1 MSFLW
6 LLWPQ
11 ECLKEQK
18 VTLLQLWRLE
28 SVSAGPASLAGR
40 GWGRCCPGLSPLCT
54 AAALLSRGCWCPTC
68 GDPASKRGHVHRHR
82 GRGFH
87 VFRGTQFTAPHG
99 VHSPPRRPCPAR
111 ALCVPRV
118 GGFGWESVRG
128 LLLRPLQRSRFQVVS
143 SAAVPVQAEALGERT
158 CHFFRV
164 SRRGRLWGHKGQ
176 PYRGPRSQK
185 AVLLCGSPDG
195 LV

>member
-1 MSFLW
+1 M
-6 LLWPQ
+6 
-11 ECLKEQK
+11 
-18 VTLLQLWRLE
+18 
-28 SVSAGPASLAGR
+28 SAGPASLAGR

-164 SRRGRLWGHKGQ
+164 SRRGRLWVTRVSRTEGRVPRRQ
-176 PYRGPRSQK
+176 CCSAGPLTGSSK
-185 AVLLCGSPDG
+185 AAEKPFSSMFGG
-195 LV
+195 TR